1 MKISFNGALVEIA
14 DAPCNESGWLLGTG
28 IFETIKT
35 VNGAPYALAL
45 HLQRAGMSA
54 KILGFNLPSIPS
66 IELAVRELLIAEPN
80 ENGHLRV
87 SFNVNGQWSAIHL
100 PYQPLV
106 VSAKIRIH
114 PDPLM
119 SRGARIKSYPY
130 DQRLAILNE
139 AKLLGF
145 DEAIVFNAE
154 GNISE
159 GAVSNIMAQIN
170 GQWITPPIS
179 DGALPGIMRGLVI
192 ENCRVAIAT
201 IPISHIGDIT
211 SAFLLSSLR
220 IAQPISS
227 IEGRHL
233 QVSQAFKEE
242 IHAKAVAGSLG

>member
-1 MKISFNGALVEIA
+1 MKLSFNGALVDIA
-14 DAPCNESGWLLGTG
+14 DVPCNESGWLLGTG

-35 VNGAPYALAL
+35 VNRSPYLLAL
-45 HLQRAGMSA
+45 HLQRAATSA
-54 KILGFNLPSIPS
+54 KLLGINLPSIPS
-66 IELAVRELLIAEPN
+66 VELAVRELLIAEPN
-80 ENGHLRV
+80 VNGHLRI
-87 SFNVNGQWSAIHL
+87 SFDVNGQWSAIHL
-100 PYQPLV
+100 PYQPLTAP
-106 VSAKIRIH
+106 AKIRIH
-114 PDPLM
+114 SDPLM
-119 SRGARIKSYPY
+119 SPGARIKSYPY

-145 DEAIVFNAE
+145 DEAIVYNTQ

-233 QVSQAFKEE
+233 QVSQALKEE
-242 IHAKAVAGSLG
+242 IHAKAVASSLG

>member
-1 MKISFNGALVEIA
+1 MKLSFNGALVEIA
-14 DAPCNESGWLLGTG
+14 DAPCNESGWLPGTG

-35 VNGAPYALAL
+35 VNGTPYALAL
-45 HLQRAGMSA
+45 HLQRAGKSA

-66 IELAVRELLIAEPN
+66 VESAVRELLIAEPN
-80 ENGHLRV
+80 VNGHLRISFDV
-87 SFNVNGQWSAIHL
+87 SGQWSAIHL
-100 PYQPLV
+100 PYQPLIA
-106 VSAKIRIH
+106 SANIRIH
-114 PDPLM
+114 PDPLIAQ
-119 SRGARIKSYPY
+119 GARVKSYPY
-130 DQRLAILNE
+130 DRRLAILNE

-145 DEAIVFNAE
+145 DEAIVYNTQ

-159 GAVSNIMAQIN
+159 GAVTNFMAQID

-192 ENCRVAIAT
+192 ENSPVAIAS

-220 IAQPISS
+220 IAQPITS

-233 QVSQAFKEE
+233 LVSQALMDE
-242 IHAKAVAGSLG
+242 IHAMAVPDSLG